1 MCECIKI
8 LCFQLQITSG
18 NELWYHLYLSELEVL
33 VKKTLIYL
41 LHQYVCSRH
50 HETIKMCI
58 LLVEITLKENL
69 ISSWHKVSMNLVI
82 LVHPTRLR
90 ILFIGRFS
98 IVTQERFSKFYLH
111 CSKLRDVSR
120 LKSWVSRAIMQL
132 WAFTYASVALEVL
145 ELNLNFFIKTPPS
158 GICFPSV
165 KILHVSV
172 RNHMI
177 KSWLRGYFLIVLAL
191 EVLKIRGYSSHWT

>member
-1 MCECIKI
+1 M
-8 LCFQLQITSG
+8 
-18 NELWYHLYLSELEVL
+18 
-33 VKKTLIYL
+33 
-41 LHQYVCSRH
+41 LHQYVCSRY
-50 HETIKMCI
+50 HETLKMCI

-69 ISSWHKVSMNLVI
+69 ISWRKVSMNLVI

-90 ILFIGRFS
+90 IFFIGRFS
-98 IVTQERFSKFYLH
+98 IVTQERLASLISIVRSPEMCLVWNPGFLVLLCEMLVILNLILTMTS
-111 CSKLRDVSR
+111 
-120 LKSWVSRAIMQL
+120 QL
-132 WAFTYASVALEVL
+132 NCPWAFTYASVALEVL

-172 RNHMI
+172 RNDMI

>member
-1 MCECIKI
+1 M
-8 LCFQLQITSG
+8 
-18 NELWYHLYLSELEVL
+18 
-33 VKKTLIYL
+33 
-41 LHQYVCSRH
+41 LHQYVCSRY
-50 HETIKMCI
+50 HETLKMCI

-69 ISSWHKVSMNLVI
+69 ISWHKVSMNLVI

-98 IVTQERFSKFYLH
+98 IVTQERLASFISIVPSPEMCL
-111 CSKLRDVSR
+111 V
-120 LKSWVSRAIMQL
+120 LKSWVSRAIMRNACDIELLILTMASQL
-132 WAFTYASVALEVL
+132 NCPWAFTYASVALEVL

-191 EVLKIRGYSSHWT
+191 EVLKIRRYSSHWT